1 MQIKIDGTAYA
12 ARDGETVLSAAR
24 RHGVAI
30 PTLCHHE
37 AVEGYGGCRLCVVEI
52 GKEGRTRLVVSCLY
66 PVEEGLEVRTA
77 SPKVLESR
85 RTTLE
90 LLLARC
96 PDTPAVRKLAA
107 EAGVKDSP
115 FHKREKPDA
124 CILCGLCVRICQEQG
139 FAALSLAN
147 RGNRKEVATPYHEG
161 SAACV
166 GCGACARSCPTGAI
180 AMEEGPG
187 YREIWKRRFEL
198 VACKSCGKSHV
209 TREQVEALCRT
220 KGFKPKD
227 FETCDDCRRKAV
239 ARTFG
244 TIASWKV

>member
-1 MQIKIDGTAYA
+1 MKIQINGIPYDAVA
-12 ARDGETVLSAAR
+12 GETVLSAAR

-37 AVEGYGGCRLCVVEI
+37 AVEAYGGCRLCVVEI

-85 RTTLE
+85 AMTME

-107 EAGVKDSP
+107 GAGILDTAFYKRKD
-115 FHKREKPDA
+115 PDA

-139 FAALSLAN
+139 FSSLSLAW
-147 RGNRKEVATPYHEG
+147 RGNRKIVGTPYRDA
-161 SAACV
+161 SADCV
-166 GCGACARSCPTGAI
+166 GCGACSRSCPTGAI
-180 AMEEGPG
+180 PMEEGPG
-187 YREIWKRRFEL
+187 FREIWKRRFEL
-198 VACKSCGKSHV
+198 VACKSCGRGFI
-209 TREQVEALCRT
+209 TREQADRMIRDR
-220 KGFKPKD
+220 GFTEKD

-244 TIASWKV
+244 TIAAWKV

>member
-1 MQIKIDGTAYA
+1 MHIKMNDSLVSVNG
-12 ARDGETVLSAAR
+12 GETVLSAAR
-24 RHGVAI
+24 RHGVPI

-37 AVEGYGGCRLCVVEI
+37 AVEAYGGCRLCVVEI

-85 RTTLE
+85 RMTLE

-96 PDTPAVRKLAA
+96 PDTPAVRALAA
-107 EAGVKDSP
+107 QAGIRDTA
-115 FHKREKPDA
+115 FHKRENPDA

-139 FAALSLAN
+139 FSALSLAH
-147 RGNRKEVATPYHEG
+147 RGDRKAVATPFREP
-161 SAACV
+161 SSDCV

-180 AMEEGPG
+180 AMAEGPDW
-187 YREIWKRRFEL
+187 REIWKRRFEL
-198 VACKSCGKSHV
+198 VACKSCGKGFA
-209 TREQVEALCRT
+209 TREQAERLGKD
-220 KGFKPKD
+220 KGFTPID

-239 ARTFG
+239 ARTLG
-244 TIASWKV
+244 AIAAWKI